1 MRTLFLSLFFLV
13 VITPTAKSQETEPA
27 EEPEKKHL
35 ISASFGYTFIP
46 KATSIGGTEANGVF
60 VPSIGLDYFY
70 RLSPKWE
77 VGTMIDL
84 ELSDYLIF
92 EKDLER
98 EKALV
103 IALLGTY
110 KLTKHISLF
119 GGGGI
124 ELEKH
129 QNLAVFRFGTEYIH
143 YFDKGWLLGPGFF
156 YDFKEGYDTW
166 SMAIAFG
173 KEF

>member
-1 MRTLFLSLFFLV
+1 MKALFLSLFFLV
-13 VITPTAKSQETEPA
+13 VIPTANAQESEPA
-27 EEPEKKHL
+27 DEKETKHL

-46 KATSIGGTEANGVF
+46 KATSIGGTEAKGIF

-77 VGTMIDL
+77 VGTMMDL
-84 ELSDYLIF
+84 ELSDYLVL

-98 EKALV
+98 EKAMVFALV
-103 IALLGTY
+103 GAY
-110 KLTKHISLF
+110 KLSKHINLF

-129 QNLAVFRFGTEYIH
+129 HNLAIFRFGTEYIH
-143 YFDKGWLLGPGFF
+143 YFKKGWILGPAFF
-156 YDFKEGYDTW
+156 YDLKEGYDTW
-166 SMAIAFG
+166 SLAIAFG
-173 KEF
+173 KEL